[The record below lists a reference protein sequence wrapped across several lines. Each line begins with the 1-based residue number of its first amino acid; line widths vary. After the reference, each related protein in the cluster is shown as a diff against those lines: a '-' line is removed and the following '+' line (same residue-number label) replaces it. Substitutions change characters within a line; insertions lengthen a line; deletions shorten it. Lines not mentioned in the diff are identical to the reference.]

1 MNLFVLFLG
10 QATYLSSEVAVDDIS
25 SWLLNL
31 NWVMPSYLGP
41 LNTHLNLTWWY
52 YCSST
57 SLAFC
62 GPVSRSGFILALFL
76 RSIWIAGVCLKLLAH
91 SRV

>member
-41 LNTHLNLTWWY
+41 LT
-52 YCSST
+52 
-57 SLAFC
+57 
-62 GPVSRSGFILALFL
+62 
-76 RSIWIAGVCLKLLAH
+76 AGCKTLDVFEKNYGVRPCLQ
-91 SRV
+91 